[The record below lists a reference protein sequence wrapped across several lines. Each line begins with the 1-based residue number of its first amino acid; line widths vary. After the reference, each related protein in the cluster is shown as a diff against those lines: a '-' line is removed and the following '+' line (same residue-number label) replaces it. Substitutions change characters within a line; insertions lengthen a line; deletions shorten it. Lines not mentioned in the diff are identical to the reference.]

1 MSGFSFRVDNSPFS
15 QQQADALNQ
24 LLAALTPEQMIW
36 LSGYLAGLR
45 GSTSTV
51 SQSAALPNSQGNLA
65 AAAAPV
71 PSAATPASPRQEG
84 EGTREVTILYGSQT
98 GNAQRLA
105 EDMKKRLD
113 EKGFKVTLSCM
124 SDFRTNNLKKIK
136 QLLIVVST
144 YGEGDPPDKAI
155 IFHEF
160 MHGKRAPR
168 LDGMKFSV
176 LALGDQLY
184 DQFCKTGKDFD
195 ARFEELGA
203 TRIHARVDCD
213 VDFDEPA
220 KAWMDGVLD
229 SLSGSDAAETVATVE
244 EAAETSRLMPQ
255 MTAGIGAT
263 FPLAAREGGVQT
275 VAAPV
280 YTRNNPFTAEVLE
293 NINLNGRGSDKET
306 RHLKLALDGSG
317 LSFEPG
323 DSLGIYPH
331 NDPQLVD
338 QVIGQMAWNPTD
350 LVPTGKQELPLRE
363 ALSQHYEITL
373 LSKQLLK
380 QTSVF
385 STDGLLELVQP
396 DAAEKLKA
404 YTRGRDLLDLVRDF
418 SIKDVP
424 AREFVPLLRKL
435 PARLYSIASSH
446 RANEGEVDLCVAAL
460 RYQAHNRDRLGT
472 CSVHCAERIDPGDT
486 LQVFVHS
493 NPNFRLP
500 ADPDTPV
507 IMIGPGTGVAPFRAF
522 IEEREETGAGGKTW
536 LFFGDRRFR
545 TDFLYQVEWL
555 RWLKLGVLTRLDVA
569 FSRDQDAKVY
579 VQHRMAEK
587 SRELY
592 SWLEEGA
599 HIYVC
604 GSVSPMAADVH
615 NMLLTII
622 QNEGGKTAEESAAY
636 VKSLREQGRYQ
647 RDVY

>member
-1 MSGFSFRVDNSPFS
+1 MSGYSFRVDNSPFN
-15 QQQADALNQ
+15 QQQAEALNR
-24 LLAALTPEQMIW
+24 LLDTLTPEQMLW
-36 LSGYLAGLR
+36 LSGYLAGVR
-45 GSTSTV
+45 GSPGGSG
-51 SQSAALPNSQGNLA
+51 A
-65 AAAAPV
+65 
-71 PSAATPASPRQEG
+71 PSASAPAASLPATPKAASAPAVVD
-84 EGTREVTILYGSQT
+84 REVTVLFGSQT
-98 GNAQRLA
+98 GNAQHLA
-105 EDMKKRLD
+105 ADLKKRLE
-113 EKGFKVTLSCM
+113 EKDFKVTLSDM
-124 SDFRTNNLKKIK
+124 SDFRTNNLKKVK
-136 QLLIVVST
+136 QLIIIVST
-144 YGEGDPPDKAI
+144 YGEGDPPDKAVL
-155 IFHEF
+155 FHEF
-160 MHGKRAPR
+160 VLGKRAPR
-168 LDGMKFSV
+168 LEGMRFSV
-176 LALGDQLY
+176 LSLGDLLY
-184 DQFCKTGKDFD
+184 DHFCKTGKDFD
-195 ARFEELGA
+195 ERLEQLGA
-203 TRIHARVDCD
+203 TRIHARTDCD

-220 KAWMDGVLD
+220 QAWMNGVLD
-229 SLSGSDAAETVATVE
+229 ALSGSSTAETVVTPDT
-244 EAAETSRLMPQ
+244 AETSDTGDRF
-255 MTAGIGAT
+255 AT
-263 FPLAAREGGVQT
+263 
-275 VAAPV
+275 AAPAELHTSV
-280 YTRNNPFTAEVLE
+280 SASGTATAAATIAAPAFTRMNPFTAEVLE

-306 RHLKLALDGSG
+306 RHLKMALDGSG

-338 QVIGQMAWNPTD
+338 EVIAQMSWNPD
-350 LVPTGKQELPLRE
+350 ELVAAGKQEVPLRE
-363 ALSQHYEITL
+363 ALMKHYEITL

-385 STDGLLELVQP
+385 SKDGLQDLVQS

-424 AREFVPLLRKL
+424 AREFVPMLRKL

-446 RANEGEVDLCVAAL
+446 RANEGEVDLCISAL
-460 RYQAHNRDRLGT
+460 RYEAHNRERLGT
-472 CSVHCAERIDPGDT
+472 CSVHCAERIDPGDS

-500 ADPDTPV
+500 SDPETPV
-507 IMIGPGTGVAPFRAF
+507 IMVGPGTGIAPFRAF

-569 FSRDQDAKVY
+569 FSRDQGAKVY

-587 SRELY
+587 SREIY
-592 SWLEEGA
+592 DWLQEGA
-599 HIYVC
+599 HLYVC

-615 NMLLTII
+615 ASLLTII
-622 QNEGGKTAEESAAY
+622 QDEGGKTAEEAAAY